1 LGWERFCGA
10 GQGIDSR
17 WLKSYFGG
25 DMKTITAIFL
35 CIMGCLISA
44 QNSFALTIAG
54 LADPYGIAVDSKSG
68 AIFVSNMAGEPDV
81 KDDNGFITRLKPDGT
96 VDQIRF
102 IDGTKNNIVLNSP
115 KGMAVMGNFLYV
127 CDIDAIRVFNVE
139 SGIQLFEVNFGDLP
153 RQNFYA
159 ITVGPDGALYAAD
172 AVVNRIYR
180 IDLSKQHEVTLFTE
194 GGDLQAPHG
203 IVWSSSKQGFVV
215 TANAIGQVITYDR
228 SAKRMQTP
236 PIFLK
241 SPEGVDVD
249 DGGNIYVAD
258 RDLKSVYRISPNFA
272 LYSFAQG
279 IERPAGIAYNRGTKN
294 MMVSVFGGNTVE
306 VYPVAQ

>member
-1 LGWERFCGA
+1 MKNILSALFC
-10 GQGIDSR
+10 
-17 WLKSYFGG
+17 
-25 DMKTITAIFL
+25 AILTGFL
-35 CIMGCLISA
+35 SINA
-44 QNSFALTIAG
+44 YALTIPG
-54 LADPYGIAVDSKSG
+54 LVDPFGIVVDDKSG
-68 AIFVSNMAGEPDV
+68 NIFVSNMAGLPDV

-96 VDQIRF
+96 VDKIRF
-102 IDGTKNNIVLNSP
+102 IDGTKTNIVLNSP
-115 KGMAVMGNFLYV
+115 KGMAIMGNFLYV

-139 SGIQLFEVNFGDLP
+139 SGLQLFEVNFGDLP

-159 ITVGPDGALYAAD
+159 ITVGPDGALYVAD

-180 IDLSKQHEVTLFTE
+180 IDLSKQHEVTMFTE

-203 IVWSSSKQGFVV
+203 IVWSSARQGFIV
-215 TANAIGQVITYDR
+215 TANSTGQVITYDR
-228 SAKRMQTP
+228 AAKRMQTP

-241 SPEGVDVD
+241 SPEGVEVD

-258 RDLKSVYRISPNFA
+258 KELKSVYRLSPKFA

-279 IERPAGIAYNRGTKN
+279 IERPAGIAYSRATKN

-306 VYPVAQ
+306 AYPVAQ